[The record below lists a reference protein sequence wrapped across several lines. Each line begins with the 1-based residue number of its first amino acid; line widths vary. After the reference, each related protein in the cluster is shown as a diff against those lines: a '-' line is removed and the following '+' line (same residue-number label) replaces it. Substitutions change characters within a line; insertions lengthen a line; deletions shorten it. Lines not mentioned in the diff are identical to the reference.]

1 MATTRIDDLRMLDPV
16 LTTIA
21 QGYSNAAMVA
31 EHLFPTIEVS
41 KLKGKIP
48 VFERNAFIIRDTHRA
63 IRANSNRIPP
73 SDINFIEF
81 ETKEKDI
88 EIAIDYIEEEESLE
102 GSLLEHRLAKELRD
116 ILLLGKE
123 KEAADLVQ
131 NPNNFINDLKLVITE
146 DTCFN
151 DYYNSTNPLLVIKD
165 AMVSIKER
173 IAHYPNTMIIG
184 NECYQT
190 LLEHPKIVEK
200 VMYSGISKVT
210 KKILE
215 QLFDISNIH
224 IGLSVYS
231 EDGENFQD
239 VWKDNIILAYVDPSN
254 QNRSE
259 FNPSFGY
266 TLQRVGMPEIDS
278 YYENGGKTKIIRAT
292 DNYAIKVTASD
303 ACYLIYN
310 TNHPLD

>member
-1 MATTRIDDLRMLDPV
+1 MPTTRIDDLRMLDPV

-102 GSLLEHRLAKELRD
+102 GSLLEHRIAKELRD

-131 NPNNFINDLKLVITE
+131 NPSNFIDDLKLVLTE
-146 DTCFN
+146 ETCFN

-165 AMVSIKER
+165 AMTSIKER

-184 NECYQT
+184 NQCYQT
-190 LLEHPKIVEK
+190 IIQHPKISEK
-200 VMYSGISKVT
+200 VMYSGLTKVSKKV
-210 KKILE
+210 LSE
-215 QLFDISNIH
+215 LLDIQNIH

-231 EDGENFQD
+231 EDGESFQD
-239 VWKDNIILAYVDPSN
+239 VWQDNIILAYVDPSS

-266 TLQRVGMPEIDS
+266 TLQRTGMPEIDS

-292 DNYAIKVTASD
+292 DNYTIKVTASD